1 MALIPMG
8 ASESALI
15 IARRR
20 MDVAVSRSE
29 SSRRMDA
36 ILPRPCGHRE
46 EAEALGQSARNSP
59 VPDLT

>member
-1 MALIPMG
+1 MV
-8 ASESALI
+8 ASESALM

-29 SSRRMDA
+29 GSRRMGA

-46 EAEALGQSARNSP
+46 EA
-59 VPDLT
+59 DLLT